1 MPDTSLKYGIVVG
14 IDGSAESDAGIRWA
28 AREAMLRGAPITL
41 VHVVIPLVVGWPM
54 GRIKGNVTEW
64 EHNNARHIVE
74 QARKTVEASL
84 TGSDKPDVHT
94 EMLYSQVVPALV
106 DKSKQAQMTVVGR
119 RGRGGFE
126 RLRLGS
132 VSTGLLHHGHGP
144 IAVVQ
149 PEEAPPADAPVLVG
163 VDASPA
169 SEAATALAFEEA
181 SRRGV
186 DLVALHAW
194 SDVGIFPEDWPGHE
208 TPGREVLDLR
218 LAACRQR
225 YPEVGVQRRVERD
238 NPARWLLDESEH
250 PQLVVVGSHG
260 RGGFAGMLLGSVS
273 SAVAQ
278 AAEVPVIVVRPR

>member
-14 IDGSAESDAGIRWA
+14 IDGSAESDAAIRWA
-28 AREAMLRGAPITL
+28 AREAMLQRAPITL
-41 VHVVIPLVVGWPM
+41 VHVVVPLVIGWPV

-64 EHNNARHIVE
+64 EHDNARYIVE

-94 EMLYSQVVPALV
+94 EMLYSQIVPALV

-119 RGRGGFE
+119 RGQSRFD

-132 VSTGLLHHGHGP
+132 VSMGLLHHGHGL
-144 IAVVQ
+144 ITVVQ
-149 PEEAPPADAPVLVG
+149 PEEPPPADAPVLVG
-163 VDASPA
+163 VDASPS

-194 SDVGIFPEDWPGHE
+194 SDVGILPEDWPGHE
-208 TPGREVLDLR
+208 TQGREVLDLG
-218 LAACRQR
+218 LSACRQR
-225 YPEVGVQRRVERD
+225 YPEVGVRQRVVRD
-238 NPARWLLDESEH
+238 NPARWLLEESEH
-250 PQLVVVGSHG
+250 SQLVVVGSHG

-278 AAEVPVIVVRPR
+278 AAQAPVIVVRPR

>member
-14 IDGSAESDAGIRWA
+14 IDGSAESDAAIRWA

-41 VHVVIPLVVGWPM
+41 VHVVIPLVVGWPV

-64 EHNNARHIVE
+64 EHNKARHIVE
-74 QARKTVEASL
+74 QARKTVKASL
-84 TGSDKPDVHT
+84 TGSDKPDVYT

-194 SDVGIFPEDWPGHE
+194 SDVG
-208 TPGREVLDLR
+208 
-218 LAACRQR
+218 
-225 YPEVGVQRRVERD
+225 
-238 NPARWLLDESEH
+238 
-250 PQLVVVGSHG
+250 
-260 RGGFAGMLLGSVS
+260 
-273 SAVAQ
+273 
-278 AAEVPVIVVRPR
+278 